1 MDYMKIS
8 KISSLASAAKF
19 MHASKGFTLIELLVV
34 IAIIGILAG
43 MVVVNMSSA
52 PNAAKDATVKSYMD
66 QVKSTFAIQYANNDP
81 NSYLTATS
89 SADYTTLKGKIDGAA
104 ATAAVLTASTDCKK
118 YCMSAKLNAVAGSWC
133 VDYAG
138 NSEIVA
144 ATATCATVAD
154 PKCH

>member
-1 MDYMKIS
+1 MQTQ
-8 KISSLASAAKF
+8 
-19 MHASKGFTLIELLVV
+19 KGFTLIELLVV

-66 QVKSTFAIQYANNDP
+66 QVKSTFAIQYANNNP
-81 NSYLTATS
+81 SSYLAATS

-104 ATAAVLTASTDCKK
+104 AAASALTASTDCKK
-118 YCMSAKLNAVAGSWC
+118 YCMAAKLNAVSGFWC

-144 ATATCATVAD
+144 ATTTCATVAD